1 MTRKRGVRVEGGVAF
16 LWVLGVAACGGTVDL
31 QSWMGDS
38 GGAGASGGPGLP
50 GFSGSGAIPAA
61 RGGKGSATN
70 AGSGGAGGRNDAP
83 SAGGTGD
90 TYAAAGSAGRASN
103 GDVTSAGFGGNSS
116 SAGTAGTAGT
126 SPDMGCPYS
135 VEQYCAVSGATCVND
150 WSDARTVDSWCS
162 HSNVSELSVWAGC
175 EGFNAVTVA
184 GTDETGLFGS
194 PGLYSTYFY
203 DPDTG
208 QLVHINSGL
217 PTPVCVAGEPDP
229 MFAPSACS
237 NYAAFT
243 CP

>member
-1 MTRKRGVRVEGGVAF
+1 
-16 LWVLGVAACGGTVDL
+16 
-31 QSWMGDS
+31 
-38 GGAGASGGPGLP
+38 
-50 GFSGSGAIPAA
+50 
-61 RGGKGSATN
+61 
-70 AGSGGAGGRNDAP
+70 
-83 SAGGTGD
+83 
-90 TYAAAGSAGRASN
+90 
-103 GDVTSAGFGGNSS
+103 
-116 SAGTAGTAGT
+116 
-126 SPDMGCPYS
+126 MGCPYS

-150 WSDARTVDSWCS
+150 WSEAQTVDNWCS

-203 DPDTG
+203 DLDTD